1 MFSISDL
8 SKLPFLSLKLLN
20 FSLIFVDRERKC
32 DIIFIEG
39 EQRERCVII
48 MVGARIAEIRN
59 SKGISLSKLSRE
71 SGVSKGYLSELEN
84 GIKENPN
91 IEILD
96 KIAKALDISV
106 SDLFEQDPIDTE
118 LEDLEE
124 DMKLL
129 FSKAKQLSKENRK
142 KVLRMIEIFEEE
154 NNN

>member
-1 MFSISDL
+1 
-8 SKLPFLSLKLLN
+8 
-20 FSLIFVDRERKC
+20 
-32 DIIFIEG
+32 
-39 EQRERCVII
+39 
-48 MVGARIAEIRN
+48 MVGSKIAKIRN
-59 SKGISLSKLSRE
+59 KRGISLSKLSRE

-96 KIAKALDISV
+96 KIAKALDVSV
-106 SDLFEQDPIDTE
+106 SDLFEQDPIDEE

-142 KVLRMIEIFEEE
+142 KVLKMIEIFEEE

>member
-1 MFSISDL
+1 
-8 SKLPFLSLKLLN
+8 
-20 FSLIFVDRERKC
+20 
-32 DIIFIEG
+32 
-39 EQRERCVII
+39 
-48 MVGARIAEIRN
+48 MVGSRIAEIRN
-59 SKGISLSKLSRE
+59 SRGISLSKLSRE

-106 SDLFEQDPIDTE
+106 SDLFEQDPIDEE

-142 KVLRMIEIFEEE
+142 KVLKMIEIFEEE

>member
-1 MFSISDL
+1 
-8 SKLPFLSLKLLN
+8 
-20 FSLIFVDRERKC
+20 
-32 DIIFIEG
+32 
-39 EQRERCVII
+39 
-48 MVGARIAEIRN
+48 MVGSKIAEIRN
-59 SKGISLSKLSRE
+59 KRGISLSKLSRE

-96 KIAKALDISV
+96 KIAKALGISV
-106 SDLFEQDPIDTE
+106 SDLFEQDPIDEE

-142 KVLRMIEIFEEE
+142 KVLKMIEIFEDE

>member
-1 MFSISDL
+1 
-8 SKLPFLSLKLLN
+8 
-20 FSLIFVDRERKC
+20 
-32 DIIFIEG
+32 
-39 EQRERCVII
+39 
-48 MVGARIAEIRN
+48 MVGSKIAEIRH
-59 SKGISLSKLSRE
+59 KRGISLSKLSRE

-106 SDLFEQDPIDTE
+106 SDLFEQDPIDEE
-118 LEDLEE
+118 LEELEE

-142 KVLRMIEIFEEE
+142 KVLKMIEIFEEE

>member
-1 MFSISDL
+1 
-8 SKLPFLSLKLLN
+8 
-20 FSLIFVDRERKC
+20 
-32 DIIFIEG
+32 
-39 EQRERCVII
+39 

>member
-1 MFSISDL
+1 
-8 SKLPFLSLKLLN
+8 
-20 FSLIFVDRERKC
+20 
-32 DIIFIEG
+32 
-39 EQRERCVII
+39 
-48 MVGARIAEIRN
+48 MVGSRIAEIRN
-59 SKGISLSKLSRE
+59 RKGISLSKLSRE

-106 SDLFEQDPIDTE
+106 SDLFEQDPIDEE

-142 KVLRMIEIFEEE
+142 KVLKMIEIFEEE